1 VGIDLRA
8 GVPPRGNVMS
18 GRIEIGGEPHLA
30 VGVHRMFLLQAG
42 PVFCVYNWNGRST
55 PCYGRASIG
64 DRMQQDVLLVGS
76 IPLDTPEQVFREFG
90 GPLGL
95 ALKTMPDGE
104 VGPRKHWISRIHYQV
119 LSGHAELETV
129 RRPAPENGVERLFP
143 RNAADSWLFK
153 VKDGVGRV
161 RFGDVGWRIGY
172 ARDAINSYFV
182 FKTLREQ
189 GALRKHL
196 RFQVSLASVNSALPP
211 RIFPNVSDGD
221 KVRPGFT
228 DALAAEVDSIVKH
241 IPNDDLAIQWDC
253 STEVQDAYGAV
264 PGYSAEGAIERN
276 TAQFRT
282 LAPRIP
288 ERVELG
294 YHFCFGTLGGWP
306 RFAPADLSATVQL
319 ANATIEASGR
329 RVDWVHIPV
338 LPDVKESF
346 FAPLKDL
353 RPRGARVYLGVI
365 HHMDGLMERIAL
377 ARKFLP
383 EFGFAAYCGFG
394 RIPPADMPAVLNEH
408 LQAIKAAG

>member
-1 VGIDLRA
+1 
-8 GVPPRGNVMS
+8 
-18 GRIEIGGEPHLA
+18 
-30 VGVHRMFLLQAG
+30 
-42 PVFCVYNWNGRST
+42 
-55 PCYGRASIG
+55 
-64 DRMQQDVLLVGS
+64 
-76 IPLDTPEQVFREFG
+76 
-90 GPLGL
+90 
-95 ALKTMPDGE
+95 
-104 VGPRKHWISRIHYQV
+104 V

-153 VKDGVGRV
+153 VKDGVERV
-161 RFGDVGWRIGY
+161 RFGDAGWRIGY

-189 GALRKHL
+189 GVLPKHL

-211 RIFPNVSDGD
+211 RIFPDVKDGD

-264 PGYSAEGAIERN
+264 PGYSAESAIERN
-276 TAQFRT
+276 IAQFRT
-282 LAPRIP
+282 LSPRIP

-306 RFAPADLSATVQL
+306 RFAPADLSATVRL

-346 FAPLKDL
+346 FAPLEDL

-365 HHMDGLMERIAL
+365 HHMDGFKERIAL
-377 ARKFLP
+377 ARKYLP
-383 EFGFAAYCGFG
+383 EFGLAAYCGFG